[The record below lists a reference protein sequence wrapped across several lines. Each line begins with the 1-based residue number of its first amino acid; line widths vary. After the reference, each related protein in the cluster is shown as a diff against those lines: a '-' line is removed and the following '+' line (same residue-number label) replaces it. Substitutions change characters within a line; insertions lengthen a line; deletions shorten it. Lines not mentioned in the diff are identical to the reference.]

1 MADAAP
7 GGGGGGG
14 GAHAADC
21 RMYEPRYPEVDDV
34 VMVQVQSI
42 EEMGAYVSLLE
53 YAGAEGMILLSELS
67 RRRIRSVNKLIKV
80 GRVEPVMV
88 LRVDREKGYID
99 LSKRRVSPEDV
110 AAAEERFGKSK
121 LVHSILRHVSETT
134 GEDLEQLYRQVGWPL
149 YRLHGHALDAFRAM
163 VADDGEAAFAKLAEI
178 KANPTPAPVPA
189 SAADDPAA
197 AAAAAAEAAAAA
209 AATKAAPSVLTP
221 AVREALM
228 KNVRRRLTPQPVK
241 VRADVEMTNFSY
253 DGVEKIRA
261 AMRAAEAASTEDCPV
276 KMVLVAPPLYVLTTQ
291 TLDKAKG
298 VEVLTAACDAAAAS
312 IAASKGRLAVKEG
325 ARAVSERED
334 RLLAERLEALEAA
347 NAEVDGDADG
357 TDSDEEGKGGSEDE
371 GMGDIDLDKPALAV

>member
-1 MADAAP
+1 
-7 GGGGGGG
+7 
-14 GAHAADC
+14 
-21 RMYEPRYPEVDDV
+21 MYESRYPEVDDV
-34 VMVQVQSI
+34 VMVQVKSI
-42 EEMGAYVSLLE
+42 AEMGAYVSLLE
-53 YAGAEGMILLSELS
+53 YAGVEGMILLSELS

-80 GRVEPVMV
+80 GRTEPVMV

-110 AAAEERFGKSK
+110 AAAEEKFGKSK
-121 LVHSILRHVSETT
+121 LVHSILRHVAETT
-134 GEDLEQLYRQVGWPL
+134 GEDLEHLYRQIGWPL

-163 VADDGEAAFAKLAEI
+163 VADDGASAFAKLEEL
-178 KANPTPAPVPA
+178 KANPPPAAIPA
-189 SAADDPAA
+189 SAALKSA
-197 AAAAAAEAAAAA
+197 
-209 AATKAAPSVLTP
+209 KSVLTP

-261 AMRAAEAASTEDCPV
+261 AMRAAEAESTDDCPV

-291 TLDKAKG
+291 TLDKVKG
-298 VEVLTAACDAAAAS
+298 VEVLTRACDAAAAS
-312 IAASKGRLAVKEG
+312 IAASKGRLVVKEA
-325 ARAVSERED
+325 ARAVSERDD

-357 TDSDEEGKGGSEDE
+357 STDEEDGGGSEEE
-371 GMGDIDLDKPALAV
+371 GMGDIDLETPALAV

>member
-1 MADAAP
+1 MADPGAAP
-7 GGGGGGG
+7 
-14 GAHAADC
+14 AHQDC
-21 RMYEPRYPEVDDV
+21 RMYESRYPEVDDV
-34 VMVQVQSI
+34 VMVQVKSI
-42 EEMGAYVSLLE
+42 AEMGAYVSLLE
-53 YAGAEGMILLSELS
+53 YAGVEGMILLSELS

-80 GRVEPVMV
+80 GRTEPVMV

-110 AAAEERFGKSK
+110 AAAEEKFGKSK

-163 VADDGEAAFAKLAEI
+163 VADDGAAAFAKLAEL
-178 KANPTPAPVPA
+178 KENPLPPVISP
-189 SAADDPAA
+189 SLADDPAA

-209 AATKAAPSVLTP
+209 ASVKAAKSVLTP

-261 AMRAAEAASTEDCPV
+261 AMKAAEAQSTEDCPV

-291 TLDKAKG
+291 TLDKVKG
-298 VEVLTAACDAAAAS
+298 VEVLSRACDAAAAS
-312 IAASKGRLAVKEG
+312 ISGSKGRLVVKEA
-325 ARAVSERED
+325 ARAVSERDD

-357 TDSDEEGKGGSEDE
+357 STDEEDGGGSDE
-371 GMGDIDLDKPALAV
+371 GMGDVDLDKPALAV